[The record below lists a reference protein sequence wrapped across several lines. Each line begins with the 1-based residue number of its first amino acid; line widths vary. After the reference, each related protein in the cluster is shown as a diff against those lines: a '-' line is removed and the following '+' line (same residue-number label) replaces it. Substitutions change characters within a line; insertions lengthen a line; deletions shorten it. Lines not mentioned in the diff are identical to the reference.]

1 MSSGTPAMWAVVYEK
16 LRERIQNLDLA
27 PGTKLSEAT
36 LAAEFG
42 VSPTPV
48 RDALSRLSQEGLIE
62 VARGRGYTVAPL
74 TVADIRDICDARFA
88 LESGIMALVSAR
100 MTDKQAERLY
110 ELSAGTGDI
119 SLSAV
124 ELIKRNQ
131 EFHVAVAQVTGS
143 PRIVAAI
150 RRILDESTRIFHL
163 GLGTFAEHGMRP
175 DHDRLIDALREGN
188 LQTAMEV
195 CKREAYDSS
204 ERVVANLLQSPWATS
219 VPVIGRN
226 GIASE

>member
-1 MSSGTPAMWAVVYEK
+1 
-16 LRERIQNLDLA
+16 
-27 PGTKLSEAT
+27 
-36 LAAEFG
+36 
-42 VSPTPV
+42 
-48 RDALSRLSQEGLIE
+48 
-62 VARGRGYTVAPL
+62 
-74 TVADIRDICDARFA
+74 
-88 LESGIMALVSAR
+88 MALVSAR

-226 GIASE
+226 GIASG

>member
-1 MSSGTPAMWAVVYEK
+1 MSSGTTAMWAVVYEK

-88 LESGIMALVSAR
+88 LEAGIITLAGER
-100 MTDKQAERLY
+100 MNDEHAERLY
-110 ELSAGTGDI
+110 ALSARTGDI

-124 ELIKRNQ
+124 ELIRRNQ
-131 EFHVAVAQVTGS
+131 EFHVGVAQVTGS

-150 RRILDESTRIFHL
+150 RRIMDESTRIFHL

-175 DHDRLIDALREGN
+175 DHDLLIEALRAGDMP
-188 LQTAMEV
+188 TAVEV
-195 CKREAYDSS
+195 CRREAYESS
-204 ERVVANLLQSPWATS
+204 ERVVANLLQSPWANS
-219 VPVIGRN
+219 VAIVSRSGT
-226 GIASE
+226 A